1 MRAYGLQSMKKEL
14 RIFVGAIALTLW
26 FNVILPPVYGCI
38 LSVLVICYSGFLFD
52 AAVSVITAIGLSG
65 VAYLNAVHD
74 GSMQSFLL
82 ISITYVATAFLSVF
96 SHKWLGKWKQSNWAF
111 DFLSDEGESVFSTV
125 IENLS
130 EGIAVID
137 MKTRKVLLANKEFRS
152 MLHWNELL
160 RDTLTVDNFICDTS
174 EHIDQLFETLQKER
188 TLHNVAAQYR
198 TSDGSVID
206 VEHSLTVSEYKG
218 RKVIIVFAHIA
229 SEEEQIKKTMEEER
243 TLLRTLL
250 DTIPDVVYAK
260 DTHSRFILVNKPQ
273 IAILGATNERDVLKK
288 SDHDFYP
295 KEFADEYLHDEQRLI
310 ATGIPLLNKEESVI
324 TPEGDIHWFST
335 NKVPLRNSQGEI
347 VGLVGTGRDI
357 TYLKKIENALR
368 ESEAY
373 LRSLLDFLPVPFA
386 SIDVGGKIQFLN
398 KQFLQTFGY
407 GWEVL
412 SRIDDWFLLSISEEA
427 VRMKMH
433 QQWVSNVSVAQVSTS
448 APFVLEYEVRCKNGE
463 RRFIQMMT
471 KVFQNG
477 INIVFN
483 DLTEQRRTE
492 ETLEK
497 ERTLLHTL
505 IDNLPDRIFAKDKGA
520 RFTLNNKAHIRAL
533 GASSQEEVLGKTDFD
548 FKPQNLAAISYADD
562 RHVLTTGKML
572 TAREERA
579 KFPSGEWGWLLVT
592 KVPLVDSKGTITGLV
607 GISRDITELKSIED
621 SLAHE
626 RNLLR
631 TLIDSI
637 PDRIYVKDK
646 QSCFIIN
653 NKAHLQ
659 ALGVSTQEEA
669 YGKTD
674 LDFRKPELVTPSLE
688 DDRRVM
694 ETGTP
699 LFNKEEQTTFPDGSI
714 GWVLTTKVPLHD
726 EKGQVIGLIGI
737 SRDITA
743 QKQTNEV
750 LKQERNLLR
759 TLIDNIPDRI
769 FVKDRE
775 CRFILNNK
783 AHILALGGKTQED
796 VIGKTDFDFRPRE
809 LCEHYQKDDLNVILN
824 GVSIINVEQP
834 SFSADGTQGWQ
845 LSTKV
850 PLYDNQNKI
859 IGLVGVSRD
868 ITRLKKI
875 EQEREA
881 LIDELQHALASVKT
895 LNGLLPI
902 CANCKKIRD
911 DKGYW
916 QAVEN
921 YVMNHS
927 DATFTH
933 GLCPECQKLLYPEYT
948 KNKGSDD
955 EERK

>member
-1 MRAYGLQSMKKEL
+1 MKANSLQSMKKEL
-14 RIFVGAIALTLW
+14 RFFVGAIALTLW
-26 FNVILPPVYGCI
+26 LNVVLPPVYGCI
-38 LSVLVICYSGFLFD
+38 LSILVIVYGGFVFD
-52 AAVSVITAIGLSG
+52 VTVSIITAIALSG
-65 VAYLNAVHD
+65 AAYLNAIHNS
-74 GSMQSFLL
+74 SMQSFL
-82 ISITYVATAFLSVF
+82 SITLAYVVAVFLSVPF
-96 SHKWLGKWKQSNWAF
+96 NKWWAKRKKSNRVV
-111 DFLSDEGESVFSTV
+111 DFVNDEGESVFSTV

-130 EGIAVID
+130 EGIAVIERD
-137 MKTRKVLLANKEFRS
+137 TRKVLLANKEFRS
-152 MLHWNELL
+152 MLQWNEFL
-160 RDTLTVDNFICDTS
+160 RDTLTVYDFVNDTS
-174 EHIDQLFETLQKER
+174 EHIDQQFETLQKER

-198 TSDGSVID
+198 TCDGSVID

-218 RKVIIVFAHIA
+218 RKVMIVFAHKI
-229 SEEEQIKKTMEEER
+229 SEQEQIRRTMEQER
-243 TLLRTLL
+243 VLLRTLL

-260 DTHSRFILVNKPQ
+260 DKESRFILVNKPQ
-273 IAILGATNERDVLKK
+273 VEILGASSEHDVLGKT
-288 SDHDFYP
+288 DHDFYP

-310 ATGIPLLNKEESVI
+310 ETGIPLLNKEESVI
-324 TPEGDIHWFST
+324 TPEGEIHWFST
-335 NKVPLRNSQGEI
+335 NKVPLHNSQGEI

-386 SIDVGGKIQFLN
+386 SIDVGGKVQFLN

-407 GWEVL
+407 GWEAL
-412 SRIDDWFLLSISEEA
+412 SRIDDWFFLSISEEA
-427 VRMKMH
+427 IRMQMH
-433 QQWVSNVSVAQVSTS
+433 QQWVSNVSAAQIS
-448 APFVLEYEVRCKNGE
+448 ASEPFVLEYEVRCKNGE

-477 INIVFN
+477 INLVFN

-492 ETLEK
+492 EALEK
-497 ERTLLHTL
+497 ERNLLHTL
-505 IDNLPDRIFAKDKGA
+505 IDNLPDRIFAKDKDA
-520 RFTLNNKAHIRAL
+520 RFTLNNKSHIRAL
-533 GASSQEEVLGKTDFD
+533 GASSQEEVIGKTDFD
-548 FKPQNLAAISYADD
+548 FKPHNLAAISFADD
-562 RHVLTTGKML
+562 RHVLTTGETL
-572 TAREERA
+572 SAREERA
-579 KFPSGEWGWLLVT
+579 KLPSGEWGWLLVT

-607 GISRDITELKSIED
+607 GISRDITELKSIEA

-637 PDRIYVKDK
+637 PDRIYVKDN
-646 QSCFIIN
+646 QSRFIIN
-653 NKAHLQ
+653 NKAHLL

-674 LDFRKPELVTPSLE
+674 LDFRKPELVNPSLE
-688 DDRRVM
+688 DDQRVI
-694 ETGTP
+694 ETDAAI
-699 LFNKEEQTTFPDGSI
+699 FNKEEQTTFPDGSI

-769 FVKDRE
+769 FVKDAE

-809 LCEHYQKDDLNVILN
+809 LCEHYQKNDLNVILN
-824 GVSIINVEQP
+824 GKSIINVEQP
-834 SFSADGTQGWQ
+834 SYSADGTQGWQ

-850 PLYDNQNKI
+850 PLLDSQNKI
-859 IGLVGVSRD
+859 IGLVGISRD
-868 ITRLKKI
+868 ITRLKKV

-881 LIDELQHALASVKT
+881 LIEELQHALASVKT

-948 KNKGSDD
+948 KNKGSDN
-955 EERK
+955 EEQK